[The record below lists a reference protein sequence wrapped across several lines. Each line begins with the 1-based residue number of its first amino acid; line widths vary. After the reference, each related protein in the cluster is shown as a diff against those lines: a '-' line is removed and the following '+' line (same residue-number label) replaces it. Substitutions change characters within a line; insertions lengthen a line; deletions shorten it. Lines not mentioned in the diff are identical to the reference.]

1 MDGGMTGTILCIP
14 EVAGATFVTFEC
26 DVSKVWMVDSISE
39 RVSLM
44 VCNLIDTSDSVV
56 DTIAAV
62 DASVAVV
69 EDVFV

>member
-1 MDGGMTGTILCIP
+1 
-14 EVAGATFVTFEC
+14 
-26 DVSKVWMVDSISE
+26 MVDSISE

-69 EDVFV
+69 EDVFEEFELTICNQNQL